1 MQNRQKKA
9 WYTLLIIILII
20 FPAIYS
26 TLFYYNDFEQSIPVQ
41 GKSYPEPRSILP
53 NSRVV
58 RPSKQHDANSDKIA
72 DTLSDLLHENIELAS
87 NSPGIMNDKELKV
100 DVLICVN
107 QKPDSALID
116 KIRSYGVE
124 ISRVYDNLIYA
135 VEGTI
140 PAYNVSALAMD
151 SQVTLIEKQAT
162 SHTLLD
168 SSTVNM
174 GVRGSSYVWDATPN
188 IKGNPNYAIAI
199 IDTGIDSNHSDMENL
214 IDYRVFTNEGYSNG
228 TFSNDYGHHGT
239 HVASIAAGTGAADT
253 TLNTVNETISSSF
266 PSTVMYYYPT
276 EWFEVRDNINNQNT
290 TVTLTWDNSSGGG
303 VNFGIYS
310 NSTWIITLDNYS
322 INPIIKDLG
331 NLDAGWYQV
340 VAKPNSSATVNKNY
354 TITIE
359 REYNY
364 TLDNES
370 TNAPIYAGVAPESN
384 LVSLKVLN
392 DTGSGEGS
400 WFFNALDWISN
411 NGKDPL
417 YNITT
422 VSMSLGFDGIYASID
437 NAINNLVAEGF
448 ICVVAAGNNGTGN
461 GYNGINSPGTAEKAI
476 TVGAVNNAFEV
487 VYYSSNGN
495 NTIIKPD
502 VIAPGG
508 TIAISGSSS
517 PHNLII
523 AADSNHNES
532 GNLMY
537 DAVPNDY
544 VGMQGTSMAAPHV
557 SGLAQLVIDAI
568 VQKEG
573 NWSWS
578 EANALRVKHLI
589 TMGTWEVN
597 AGETYNGDGDN
608 TPQDPSL
615 DRIGRDKTEGYGMV
629 RADAVIQAV
638 THPTENQ
645 FSNVPYYLDRRAGS
659 HAKDPKVLLFSLNAT
674 VGINYTF
681 TLSVPATGDFDLI
694 IYDTDYNT
702 SSGTPIVFISS
713 INNGTG
719 VNESLVFIPTKNDV
733 YYWSVRAAQG
743 YGVVNVSMVRSD
755 NSPPNAPTDP
765 SPTNGTSG
773 VGTSPT
779 LRVNVSD
786 PDGDLLKVSFYNG
799 LDDSLIGAVSG
810 VYSGGTASIIWSDL
824 TEGISY
830 NWSVVIEDVAVKTN
844 SSLWSFTTFLD
855 IPIWEQTPMNQII
868 EINIPFIYDVNAS
881 DLSGISQ
888 YWLNDTSYFVIDN
901 NGIITNTTIL
911 PIGKF
916 WLEIRAYDPST
927 NYAWAVIS
935 ITVQSTSKPE
945 ISGYNIWFIFGVIYV
960 FSVLLIKKRKKT
972 GKF

>member
-1 MQNRQKKA
+1 MQNRQKKV
-9 WYTLLIIILII
+9 YTTLLFIILMT
-20 FPAIYS
+20 FPVFYFK
-26 TLFYYNDFEQSIPVQ
+26 LFYYNDFEQSIPVQ
-41 GKSYPEPRSILP
+41 GKNNPESHVILP
-53 NSRVV
+53 DSRVV
-58 RPSKQHDANSDKIA
+58 RPSTLNDADGDKVA
-72 DTLSDLLHENIELAS
+72 DTLSDLLYKNIEHAS
-87 NSPGIMNDKELKV
+87 KSPSIMNDRGRKV
-100 DVLICVN
+100 EVLIGVN

-124 ISRVYDNLIYA
+124 ISQVYDNLIYA
-135 VEGTI
+135 IAGSI
-140 PAYNVSALAMD
+140 PADNVSALATD
-151 SQVTLIEKQAT
+151 SQVTLIENQAY
-162 SHTLLD
+162 SHALLD

-199 IDTGIDSNHSDMENL
+199 LDTGIDSNHSDMENL
-214 IDYRVFTNEGYSNG
+214 LYFRDFTDEGYDNG
-228 TFSNDYGHHGT
+228 TEGYDFGHHGT

-253 TLNTVNETISSSF
+253 TPDTVSETISSSF
-266 PSTVMYYYPT
+266 PTVVMTYWTT
-276 EWFEVRDNINNQNT
+276 EWFEVKDNTNNPNT
-290 TVTLTWDNSSGGG
+290 IVTLSWDNSSGGG
-303 VNFGIYS
+303 VFFGIDS
-310 NSTWIITLDNYS
+310 SSGFVIPAANYS
-322 INPIIKDLG
+322 INPITQNLG
-331 NLDAGWYQV
+331 TLSAGWYQV
-340 VAKPNSSATVNKNY
+340 VAAPNSSASVNKNY
-354 TITIE
+354 TVTIE

-364 TLDNES
+364 TLDNEPS
-370 TNAPIYAGVAPESN
+370 NTPVYIGVAPESN
-384 LVSLKVLN
+384 LVSLKILN
-392 DTGSGEGS
+392 DTGSGTGS
-400 WFFNALDWISN
+400 WFLNALTWISN
-411 NGKDPL
+411 NGKNPA

-422 VSMSLGFDGIYASID
+422 VSMSIGFDGIYASID
-437 NAINNLVAEGF
+437 TAINNLVDEGF
-448 ICVVAAGNNGTGN
+448 ICVVAAGNDGTNFGN
-461 GYNGINSPGTAEKAI
+461 NAINSPGTAEKVI

-495 NTIIKPD
+495 NTIMKPD

-508 TIAISGSSS
+508 TIAIAGSSS

-659 HAKDPKVLLFSLNAT
+659 HGKDPKVLLFSLNAT

-713 INNGTG
+713 INSGTG

-755 NSPPNAPTDP
+755 NSPPKAPTDP

-810 VYSGGTASIIWSDL
+810 VYSGGTASIIWPDL
-824 TEGISY
+824 TEDISY

-868 EINIPFIYDVNAS
+868 EINIPFIYNVNAS

-888 YWLNDTSYFVIDN
+888 YWLNDTLYFGIDN
-901 NGIITNTTIL
+901 NGVIINTTIL
-911 PIGKF
+911 PVGKF

-945 ISGYNIWFIFGVIYV
+945 ISGYNIWFIFGVISV